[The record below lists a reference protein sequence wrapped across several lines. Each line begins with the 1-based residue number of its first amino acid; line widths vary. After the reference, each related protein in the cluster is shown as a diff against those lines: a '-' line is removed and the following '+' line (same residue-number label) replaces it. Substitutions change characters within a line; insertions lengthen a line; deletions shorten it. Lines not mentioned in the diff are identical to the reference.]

1 METIKI
7 LHTNDIHSH
16 LENWPR
22 IAYYIQSQQQ
32 ASKDDETLWTLDL
45 GDFCDR

>member
-1 METIKI
+1 METIHI

-22 IAYYIQSQQQ
+22 VSRFLHEKQRSYSEVVTFDI
-32 ASKDDETLWTLDL
+32 
-45 GDFCDR
+45 GDAIDR